1 MSKWHFACRQE
12 KVVSERM
19 NELKILAEFINDLKL
34 ENLDKKIVD
43 AAKLCILDTFGAA
56 AGASKDPLIQEV
68 VSTYQSL
75 YPGGGDA
82 VVWGFEKKMPY
93 LQAAFLNGM
102 MGHRLELDDVHTSSK
117 THIGTVVVPAAFA
130 LGQHLDVTGVQFLE
144 AVICGYEVMSRI
156 GMGFGVS
163 SHRNRGWHVTSTAGT
178 FGAAAAAAKLLGLD
192 VDKTIH
198 ALGMAGTQS
207 FGVWAFLEDSA
218 SSKILHPGRAAVSGI
233 EAALLAKAGM
243 TGPTKILSAFDGGL
257 FKAMSDEYS
266 FTAVTE
272 GLGEKF
278 EILKVD
284 MKPYPCCRSTHCA
297 IDAALYL
304 RAHHPVVVD
313 EVAKIEVETYLV
325 GYKQCGVTEGS
336 LNPKT
341 AVDAKFSIPYTL
353 STALLKGTVT
363 IESFKPEAIQ
373 DPAVNSLLKK
383 VEVRPEETFTSR
395 YPKHW
400 GCRAIITMN
409 SGEVY
414 ETEVKDALG
423 SVDQPLT
430 PEDLN
435 KKVEPLIKVAYDN
448 TERIIQS
455 FLEVETLRLRD
466 MA

>member
-1 MSKWHFACRQE
+1 MY
-12 KVVSERM
+12 
-19 NELKILAEFINDLKL
+19 ELEILAGFIHDLKL
-34 ENLDKKIVD
+34 ENLDKKVID
-43 AAKLCILDTFGAA
+43 AAKLCVLDTFGAA
-56 AGASKDPLIQEV
+56 AGATRDPLIQKI

-82 VVWGFEKKMPY
+82 AVWGFEKKMPF

-130 LGQHLDVTGVQFLE
+130 LSQHLDLTGAQFLE

-192 VDKTIH
+192 AEKTVH

-233 EAALLAKAGM
+233 EAALLAKSGM

-266 FTAVTE
+266 YTAVTE
-272 GLGEKF
+272 GLGKDF

-284 MKPYPCCRSTHCA
+284 IKPYPCCRSTHCA

-304 RAHHPVVVD
+304 SGHYPIASD
-313 EVAKIEVETYLV
+313 EIKKIEVETYLV
-325 GYKQCGVTEGS
+325 GYKQCGLTEGS
-336 LNPKT
+336 LKPKT
-341 AVDAKFSIPYTL
+341 PVDAKFSIPYTVAA
-353 STALLKGTVT
+353 ALLKGTVN
-363 IESFKPEAIQ
+363 IESFLPEAIQ
-373 DPAVNSLLKK
+373 DPAVQSLLSK

-409 SGEVY
+409 SGDTY
-414 ETEVKDALG
+414 ETEIKDALG

-435 KKVEPLIKVAYDN
+435 KKVEPLIKVAYDDPKM
-448 TERIIQS
+448 IIQS
-455 FLEVETLRLRD
+455 FLEIEALKLSD